1 MDGSVSTEDLL
12 DRLLIPRSNG
22 SEGLEEVA
30 GFIQETLRAFTSDVT
45 LAPFTTTPH
54 GFQLLYAVTLLL
66 MAGFAVSVNLA
77 RYGLAL
83 TLAAATAVLFALEM
97 EFLWSPVSGLM
108 PLTEN
113 NIVATFAGRASG
125 PTLIFSAHY
134 DTATQWGDHITWGH
148 WAPVMGASMLGS
160 VALAVYGLWRRRRG
174 SVLPRASRLTASSA
188 ALIPFVS
195 FFLFFSVGPLVRAP
209 SPGALDNGG
218 SLAVLLK
225 VAERLATRASDAPTT
240 VKLVFL
246 AGEEERALGSWHFAG
261 GLSGTK
267 RLAVVNLEILGASD
281 ELAYVSEEAFLLRS
295 FAPSPQVVE
304 LVSDRAR
311 VLWGAQLRAR
321 ALPGVM
327 YTDGRS
333 FLAHGIPAVT
343 LMAATAGGPRGLH
356 AASDSRERL
365 SIPALE
371 RAVNLLEALVR
382 HADQNPGVL
391 ESVN

>member
-1 MDGSVSTEDLL
+1 MSTEDLL

-22 SEGLEEVA
+22 SEGLQEVA
-30 GFIQETLRAFTSDVT
+30 GFIQETLRAFTPEVA
-45 LAPFTTTPH
+45 LAPFTATPH
-54 GFQLLYAVTLLL
+54 GSQLLCGVTLLFML
-66 MAGFAVSVNLA
+66 GFAISVSLA

-83 TLAAATAVLFALEM
+83 ALAAATAVLLALEM

-113 NIVATFAGRASG
+113 NIVATFAGSAGG

-174 SVLPRASRLTASSA
+174 RVLSRALTLTASSA
-188 ALIPFVS
+188 VLTPFVS

-225 VAERLATRASDAPTT
+225 VAERLATRGSNAPTT

-246 AGEEERALGSWHFAG
+246 AGEEERALGSWHFAR
-261 GLSGTK
+261 GLSGA
-267 RLAVVNLEILGASD
+267 RPLAVVNLEILGASD
-281 ELAYVSEEAFLLRS
+281 ELAYVSEEGFLLRS

-304 LVSDRAR
+304 LVGDRAR
-311 VLWGAQLRAR
+311 VLWGTPLRAR
-321 ALPGVM
+321 RLPGVM

-343 LMAATAGGPRGLH
+343 LMSATDGGPRGLH
-356 AASDSRERL
+356 SASDSRDRL

>member
-1 MDGSVSTEDLL
+1 MSTEDLL
-12 DRLLIPRSNG
+12 DRLLIPRPNG

-30 GFIQETLRAFTSDVT
+30 GFIQETLRAFTPEVA
-45 LAPFTTTPH
+45 LAPFAATPH
-54 GFQLLYAVTLLL
+54 GFQILYAVTLLL
-66 MAGFAVSVNLA
+66 MVGFAVSVSFA

-83 TLAAATAVLFALEM
+83 ALVVATAVLVALEM

-108 PLTEN
+108 PLTES
-113 NIVATFAGRASG
+113 NIVATYPGRAGG

-134 DTATQWGDHITWGH
+134 DTATQWGDHITWGR
-148 WAPVMGASMLGS
+148 WAPVMGAAVLSS

-174 SVLPRASRLTASSA
+174 RVLSRALTLMAPSA
-188 ALIPFVS
+188 ALIPFFS

-209 SPGALDNGG
+209 SLGALDNGG
-218 SLAVLLK
+218 SVAVLLK
-225 VAERLATRASDAPTT
+225 VAERLATRASNAPTT

-246 AGEEERALGSWHFAG
+246 AGEEERALGSWQFASDLRG
-261 GLSGTK
+261 AE

-281 ELAYVSEEAFLLRS
+281 ELAYVSKEAFLLRS
-295 FAPSPQVVE
+295 LAPSPQVVE
-304 LVSDRAR
+304 ILNDRAR
-311 VLWGAQLRAR
+311 VLWGAPLQAR

-327 YTDGRS
+327 HTDGRS

-343 LMAATAGGPRGLH
+343 LMAATDGGPRGLH
-356 AASDSRERL
+356 SASDSRERL

-371 RAVNLLEALVR
+371 RAVNLLEALVT
-382 HADQNPGVL
+382 HADENPGVL